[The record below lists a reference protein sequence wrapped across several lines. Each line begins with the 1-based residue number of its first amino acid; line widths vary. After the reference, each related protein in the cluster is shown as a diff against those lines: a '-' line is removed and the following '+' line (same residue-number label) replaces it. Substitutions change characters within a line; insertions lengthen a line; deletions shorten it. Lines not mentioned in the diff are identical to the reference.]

1 MKPKAEIM
9 KEMRAR
15 RKASGLLYFR
25 EWVTLDEHTQITK
38 LLMKL
43 RGEL

>member
-15 RKASGLLYFR
+15 RKKSGLIYYR
-25 EWVTLDEHTQITK
+25 EWLTKEEHAHIAKT
-38 LLMKL
+38 LMKL
-43 RGEL
+43 RGEI